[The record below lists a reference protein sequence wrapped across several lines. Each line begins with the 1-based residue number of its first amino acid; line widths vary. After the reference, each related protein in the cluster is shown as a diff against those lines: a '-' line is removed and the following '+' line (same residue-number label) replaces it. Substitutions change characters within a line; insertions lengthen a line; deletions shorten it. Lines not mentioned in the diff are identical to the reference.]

1 MSPIITKFK
10 KNKNK
15 NNFSSYVFKIGG
27 FCIILVFL
35 ALVFVDINIYYKKN
49 QFNKQVDS
57 LEKKMKDLEE
67 KNEKL
72 REGISNEDN
81 AHYIERVAREEM
93 YLQKQRKKVVS
104 FIDVKEVKQEELT
117 NKNNFLEQWLSWI
130 GGFFNN

>member
-35 ALVFVDINIYYKKN
+35 ALVFVDINVYHKKN
-49 QFNKQVDS
+49 QFNNQVDS

-81 AHYIERVAREEM
+81 VQYIERVAREEM
-93 YLQKQRKKVVS
+93 DLQMPGEKVVS
-104 FIDVKEVKQEELT
+104 FIDVIEDSEEELE
-117 NKNNFLEQWLSWI
+117 NKENFLESWLSWI